1 MEILDS
7 VFFWFK
13 TQKVMWQFRQSLR
26 QLSKMP
32 VDEAAQII
40 TRWRW
45 HTSQMEEC
53 TYKDEMLVRINEFE
67 TALKKKA
74 GRRELYGH
82 VLDLL
87 AVKSI

>member
-13 TQKVMWQFRQSLR
+13 TQKVMWQFRQALR
-26 QLSKMP
+26 QISKMQP
-32 VDEAAQII
+32 DEAAQII

-53 TYKDEMLVRINEFE
+53 PYKEEMLTRINEFE
-67 TALKKKA
+67 NAIKKRA
-74 GRRELYGH
+74 GKRELYGH

-87 AVKSI
+87 AVKSV